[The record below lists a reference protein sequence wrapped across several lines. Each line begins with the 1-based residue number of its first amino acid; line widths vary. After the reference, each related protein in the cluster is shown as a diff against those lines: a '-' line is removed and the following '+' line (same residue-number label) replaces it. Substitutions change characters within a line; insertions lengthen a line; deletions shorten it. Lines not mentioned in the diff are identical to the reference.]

1 MSTFATVQLRGHLT
15 ALALE
20 SALSAVDASAQALLV
35 DALEMTDYDAEARSA
50 FVAWNERVRDRI
62 QRVAIVTDKPIWRM
76 VISAMGVAS
85 RQKMR
90 AFGSTRE
97 AREWLTGGVTP

>member
-1 MSTFATVQLRGHLT
+1 MSNIATVQLRGHLT

-20 SALSAVDASAQALLV
+20 SALSAVDSSATALLV
-35 DALEMTDYDAEARSA
+35 EALEMTDYDAEARTA
-50 FVAWNERVRDRI
+50 FVAWNERTRGRI

-85 RQKMR
+85 RQKMK
-90 AFGSTRE
+90 AFDSI
-97 AREWLTGGVTP
+97 AAAQAWLQATSP

>member
-1 MSTFATVQLRGHLT
+1 MSNIATVQLRGHLT

-20 SALSAVDASAQALLV
+20 SALSAVDSSATAVLV
-35 DALEMTDYDAEARSA
+35 DALEMTDYDAEARTA
-50 FVAWNERVRDRI
+50 FVAWNRRTRDRI
-62 QRVAIVTDKPIWRM
+62 QRVAVVTDKPIWRM

-90 AFGSTRE
+90 AFASKSE
-97 AREWLTGGVTP
+97 AREWLSVTP